1 MQVLNHEYREIG
13 IVLSNEWIFQCPKC
27 KAFAIGITKP
37 FVKNDLEIVVNVSC
51 PTLHVS
57 NTRHLFRCSALAFL

>member
-1 MQVLNHEYREIG
+1 MRLLNHEYRELG

-37 FVKNDLEIVVNVSC
+37 FINLKRFCQNHRQGKC
-51 PTLHVS
+51 PIRSGHVFYS
-57 NTRHLFRCSALAFL
+57 L